1 MCGKDLIQ
9 ELWYSDIIAFN
20 PNVNCW
26 LVQILGD
33 EWCGVAAASNTR
45 TKEAFKTAL
54 ERNFLALLPLLF
66 RYYSHHLILIYFQI
80 RQDLLDKIWPR
91 LRVLA
96 RSQPIDKYTLV
107 KGKVLLYYNEN
118 LKLEK
123 NKTTIHVTHLKTCK
137 ICSRKIRNS
146 PGNDSLELY

>member
-9 ELWYSDIIAFN
+9 ELWYSVIIAFN

-54 ERNFLALLPLLF
+54 ERNFLALLPRATILTALF
-66 RYYSHHLILIYFQI
+66 LFIFRSDRTSWI
-80 RQDLLDKIWPR
+80 RSGQDF
-91 LRVLA
+91 
-96 RSQPIDKYTLV
+96 
-107 KGKVLLYYNEN
+107 EF
-118 LKLEK
+118 
-123 NKTTIHVTHLKTCK
+123 
-137 ICSRKIRNS
+137 
-146 PGNDSLELY
+146 